1 MHQISQRPMSARPEE
16 QRRGHHIVQEKPHRH
31 LDPPDPARI
40 AVIVPTRHEAGSI
53 NVLYEQ
59 VRAALTGRDW
69 ELVFVDDSD
78 DETVDRLTELADRDQ
93 RVTFVHRPQGRRD
106 GGLGGAVLAGF
117 AATTAGV
124 LVVMDAD
131 LQHPPEVLP
140 RLVDTLLAGPAD
152 IAVGTRYRGEGS
164 AAGLHGRFRQQAS
177 RGCRRLVH
185 ALLPR
190 TRVSTD
196 PLGGFFAVRRGVVE
210 GAPLRPIGYK
220 ILLEILVRGRWSVV
234 DETEYTFR
242 PRHDGASKS
251 GPAEAR
257 RFLSHVR
264 ALRRDPHPAPVPRQR
279 SSSAGPLKVLIFTS
293 EVAPVVS
300 GIATSMGNLSRSLTA
315 AGHHVDVVSRAD
327 FPHFIRREFR
337 FSGFALSWPR
347 FRRLLA
353 GYDVVNV
360 HGPVPTMSDAFLLL
374 SATMRRR
381 RRPAVIYTHHSDL
394 AIPGLRAACAVYNRL
409 HRRIARLSDAVLVSS
424 VEYRDRMHTR
434 SGPPTEI
441 IPWGVNTSRVLPR
454 PPRPVGELRVLFV
467 GQLRPYKGAH
477 VLLDAAD
484 DLSGVSVTL
493 IGDGPERPAL
503 EARAAALPGVRVLG
517 RVGDEELWQAY
528 STHDVIVLPSLTTA
542 EAYGLVLGEGMAA
555 GCVPVASDLPGVRE
569 VAGASGLLVPPGD
582 VEALRDAL
590 KRLATDDA
598 LLDRLA
604 ALSLPRGQE
613 MSVEK
618 ATKRHDQVF
627 RTVLERTGARR
638 APATVHRTTHL

>member
-1 MHQISQRPMSARPEE
+1 MYQSAQRSVPAPGAGDIAHNDQTSQDR
-16 QRRGHHIVQEKPHRH
+16 
-31 LDPPDPARI
+31 PPDPQRI
-40 AVIVPTRHEAGSI
+40 AVIVPTRHEAGS
-53 NVLYEQ
+53 VGPLYDRI
-59 VRAALTGRDW
+59 RAALSGRDW

-78 DETVDRLTELADRDQ
+78 DETVERLTTLAGHDP
-93 RVTFVHRPQGRRD
+93 RVTCVHRPPGRRE

-117 AATTAGV
+117 AATTAAV

-131 LQHPPEVLP
+131 LQHPPDVVP
-140 RLVDTLLAGPAD
+140 RLVDTLLSGPAD
-152 IAVGTRYRGEGS
+152 IAVGTRYRGQGS
-164 AAGLHGRFRQQAS
+164 AAGLHGLFRHQAS

-190 TRVSTD
+190 TRASTD
-196 PLGGFFAVRRGVVE
+196 PLGGFFAVRREVVD

-220 ILLEILVRGRWSVV
+220 ILLEILVRGRWNAVG
-234 DETEYTFR
+234 ETEYTFQA
-242 PRHDGASKS
+242 RHEGASKS

-257 RFLSHVR
+257 RFLRHVH
-264 ALRRDPHPAPVPRQR
+264 ALRRAGPVPPPAAPDR
-279 SSSAGPLKVLIFTS
+279 PLRILIFTS

-347 FRRLLA
+347 FRRLLG

-374 SATMRRR
+374 AATMRRR
-381 RRPAVIYTHHSDL
+381 PAVVYTHHSDL
-394 AIPGLRAACAVYNRL
+394 AIPGLGVACAAYNRI
-409 HRRIARLSDAVLVSS
+409 HRRIAQLADAVLVSS
-424 VEYRDRMHTR
+424 VEYRDRMRTR
-434 SGPPTEI
+434 SGPPLEI
-441 IPWGVNTSRVLPR
+441 IPWGVDTSRVRPR
-454 PPRPVGELRVLFV
+454 PARPAGALRVLFV

-484 DLSGVSVTL
+484 DLTGVSVTL
-493 IGDGPERPAL
+493 IGDGPQRPEL
-503 EARAAALPGVRVLG
+503 EARAAGMPGVTVRG
-517 RVGDEELWQAY
+517 RVSDEDLWRAY
-528 STHDVIVLPSLTTA
+528 RDHDVIVLPSLTTA

-569 VAGASGLLVPPGD
+569 VAGASGLLVAPGD

-604 ALSLPRGQE
+604 ALSLPRGRE
-613 MSVEK
+613 MSVEA
-618 ATKRHDQVF
+618 ATAHHDRVF
-627 RTVLERTGARR
+627 RTVLERAGARR
-638 APATVHRTTHL
+638 APAIVHRTTHL

>member
-1 MHQISQRPMSARPEE
+1 MHQSSHRSVPTSGPHHSAGET
-16 QRRGHHIVQEKPHRH
+16 QK
-31 LDPPDPARI
+31 RI
-40 AVIVPTRHEAGSI
+40 AIVVPTRHEADS
-53 NVLYEQ
+53 VVPLYDNLC
-59 VRAALTGRDW
+59 AALSGRDW

-78 DETVDRLTELADRDQ
+78 DETVERLARLADHDP
-93 RVTFVHRPQGRRD
+93 RVTVVHRPPGTRE

-117 AATTAGV
+117 AATSAGV

-131 LQHPPEVLP
+131 LQHPPEVVP
-140 RLVDTLLAGPAD
+140 RLVDTLVNSSAD
-152 IAVGTRYRGEGS
+152 IAVGTRYRGQGS
-164 AAGLHGRFRQQAS
+164 AAGLHGRFRHQAS
-177 RGCRRLVH
+177 RGCRKLVH

-196 PLGGFFAVRRGVVE
+196 PLGGFFAVRREVVD

-220 ILLEILVRGRWSVV
+220 ILLEILVRGRWKLVG
-234 DETEYTFR
+234 ETEYTFR
-242 PRHDGASKS
+242 PRLEGDSKS

-257 RFLSHVR
+257 RFLRHVR
-264 ALRRDPHPAPVPRQR
+264 ALRRAPVPDQP
-279 SSSAGPLKVLIFTS
+279 SAPDNPLRILIFTS

-327 FPHFIRREFR
+327 FPRFIRRELR

-347 FRRLLA
+347 FRRRLD

-374 SATMRRR
+374 AATMRRR
-381 RRPAVIYTHHSDL
+381 RRPAVVYTHHSDL
-394 AIPGLRAACAVYNRL
+394 AIPGLRGVCTVYNRV
-409 HRRIARLSDAVLVSS
+409 HRRIAQLADTVLVSS
-424 VEYRDRMHTR
+424 VEYHDRMRTR

-441 IPWGVNTSRVLPR
+441 IPWGVDTSRVLPR
-454 PPRPVGELRVLFV
+454 PPRPADDLRVLFV
-467 GQLRPYKGAH
+467 GQLRPYKGAN
-477 VLLDAAD
+477 VLLDAAED
-484 DLSGVSVTL
+484 ISGVSVTL

-503 EARAAALPGVRVLG
+503 EARAAGLPGVRVLG
-517 RVGDEELWQAY
+517 RVTDEELWQAY

-604 ALSLPRGQE
+604 ARSLPRGRQ
-613 MSVEK
+613 MSVGA
-618 ATKRHDQVF
+618 ATALHDQVF

-638 APATVHRTTHL
+638 APARSTSHH